1 MLDLGCVALL
11 SVESPRLPVRL
22 VDVGPSSTH
31 RAKLNSSL
39 PEALGHILNVGAI
52 VWHHLMRLRVQFS
65 DLLSPLLIRE
75 IYNADL
81 LSGVFRIHMR
91 HVIER
96 HKSAFVCPLDCLED
110 GELGRRFLHV
120 KRWNGALVYHF
131 RSDRLWCAN
140 RVKYFTFGFFVDD
153 DSSVLF

>member
-1 MLDLGCVALL
+1 
-11 SVESPRLPVRL
+11 
-22 VDVGPSSTH
+22 
-31 RAKLNSSL
+31 
-39 PEALGHILNVGAI
+39 
-52 VWHHLMRLRVQFS
+52 MRLRVQFS

-81 LSGVFRIHMR
+81 LSGVFRIHVR

-131 RSDRLWCAN
+131 RSDRLCCTS